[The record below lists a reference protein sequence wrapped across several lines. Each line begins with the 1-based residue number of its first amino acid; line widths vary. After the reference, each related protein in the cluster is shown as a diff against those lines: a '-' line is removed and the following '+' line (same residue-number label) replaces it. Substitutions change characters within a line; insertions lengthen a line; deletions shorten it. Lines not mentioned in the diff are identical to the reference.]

1 MPRELTDL
9 LLGVIFGY
17 AFLYVFYRAVQTD
30 WPENY
35 FGAGDV
41 SAYEV
46 SMTPLRY
53 ALFRFVP
60 VYVTCIFVAVGLDRR
75 ESFGAV
81 GAMTLGGAHALATLG
96 TALVVWAR
104 SDARQRPSRT
114 SIALIRAV
122 VFVGVIVVALA
133 AVATRDML
141 AAFVPPLTDLVTA
154 FWTALFAGITG
165 AFLVRVSRGALGEYG
180 LVARSLSQLPVRL
193 LDLASAAAKES
204 AADDI
209 LVQAVMVVENV
220 QRPHWFRRLERL
232 KSRLVRRGTYGI
244 MQVASD
250 RALSDEESIRKTVA
264 ERMAGVSVKFAN
276 GSLDVKALQAFAAT
290 YNPNPNFATLLL
302 SAYALVQQVRSSR
315 P

>member
-1 MPRELTDL
+1 MPHELTDL
-9 LLGVIFGY
+9 ALGVLFG
-17 AFLYVFYRAVQTD
+17 FLFLSVFYQAVKTD
-30 WPENY
+30 WPESY

-41 SAYEV
+41 SAYEI

-60 VYVTCIFVAVGLDRR
+60 VYVTCVFVAVALDRR

-81 GAMTLGGAHALATLG
+81 GAVILGVGHGSVTLG

-122 VFVGVIVVALA
+122 VFAGVIVVALA
-133 AVATRDML
+133 AAVTRDVL
-141 AAFVPPLTDLVTA
+141 AAFVPPIPDLVAA
-154 FWTALFAGITG
+154 FWTAIFAGITG
-165 AFLVRVSRGALGEYG
+165 AFLVRISRGALGEYG
-180 LVARSLSQLPVRL
+180 LVTRSLSELPPRL
-193 LDLASAAAKES
+193 LDLASQIAKET

-220 QRPHWFRRLERL
+220 QRPKWFRTIERL
-232 KSRLVRRGTYGI
+232 KSRVVRRGTYGI

-250 RALSDEESIRKTVA
+250 HPLSDEESIRKAVT
-264 ERMAGVSVKFAN
+264 ERMAGVSVKAPT
-276 GSLDVKALQAFAAT
+276 GSLDPKALRVFAAN
-290 YNPNPNFATLLL
+290 YNSNPNFATLLL
-302 SAYALVQQVRSSR
+302 SAYALVQQSR
-315 P
+315 TSTP